1 LSVTIKNFLLSVKT
15 AMFPQ
20 STHRIRRSPEQDGI
34 ELMTTGGI
42 WTFIRALLADPSR
55 VSAIAPSGAALAR
68 LITSE
73 ISATTGGVLELGPG
87 TGVFTDALLKRG
99 VSPNNLTL
107 IEYGA
112 EFARLLQARF
122 PGLRILQMDACQLGM
137 HDLFEAEPAGAVV
150 SGLPFLSM
158 PVENVA
164 AIIGGAFGNLRSDG
178 AFYQFTY
185 GLRCPVPKAVLEQ
198 LDLEAICIGR
208 AFCNLPPAAVYRITR
223 RGAAA
228 DRPVEY
234 AL

>member
-1 LSVTIKNFLLSVKT
+1 
-15 AMFPQ
+15 
-20 STHRIRRSPEQDGI
+20 
-34 ELMTTGGI
+34 MTTGGI
-42 WTFIRALLADPSR
+42 WTFIRALLTDPSR

-73 ISATTGGVLELGPG
+73 ISATTGSVLELGPG

-107 IEYGA
+107 IEYGT

-158 PVENVA
+158 PPENVA
-164 AIIGGAFGNLRSDG
+164 AILGGAFGNLRSDG

-198 LDLEAICIGR
+198 VELEATCIGR
-208 AFCNLPPAAVYRITR
+208 AFRNLPPAAVYRITR
-223 RGAAA
+223 RGAKA
-228 DRPVEY
+228 DRLVEY
-234 AL
+234 SL